1 MISQQW
7 YRSLGVG
14 IPVISALLFFGL
26 VVSIEEN
33 LFNSG
38 ITAGMIFGILNVF
51 LAWAVYKNRI

>member
-14 IPVISALLFFGL
+14 IPVIPALLFFGL